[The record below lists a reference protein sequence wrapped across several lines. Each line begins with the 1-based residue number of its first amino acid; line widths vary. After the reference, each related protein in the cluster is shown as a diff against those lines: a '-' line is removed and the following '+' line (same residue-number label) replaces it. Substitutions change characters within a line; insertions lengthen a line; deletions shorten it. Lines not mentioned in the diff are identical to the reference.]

1 MARRMAV
8 THADLEP
15 RRSRT
20 DLSSKTGAFLMVLTI
35 LLGLLC
41 FILCLIAEAT
51 RSQVTWMNPEEK
63 GKDGKSECVYSG
75 SGKVPL
81 LCATSAFVGLAIAML
96 MEHTYMLI
104 AVTKSSPALLT
115 WDPDSASAKSLTWQ
129 AAFFFLTTWLCFAVS
144 EILLLAGLSVE
155 SGHLNKWSKARTDCY
170 TVREGIFSAAGVFA
184 LTTVFLEAGLYLTA
198 LRAQRL
204 CEEIANV
211 RREVLEASA
220 FYSSPP
226 QSPHQRHLAAV
237 PRENPTSIRDS
248 AQTQGHQLLLSVFPT
263 PFNKTY
269 NIL

>member
-115 WDPDSASAKSLTWQ
+115 WDPDSASAKSL
-129 AAFFFLTTWLCFAVS
+129 TWLCFAVS